1 MVKKVYIIFKTH
13 LDMGFTDYSENI
25 VKRYLEEYIPNAIKT
40 AYAQKDT
47 DYKYIWTTG
56 SWLVWEALKYDR
68 DGVVEKA
75 INDGLLKWHGLPYTG
90 HTEYMN
96 RELFEYGLS
105 LSKKLDERFGKK
117 TLAAKMSDVPGHTV
131 AMVPLLADAGIE
143 LLHIGV
149 NPATPVPDVPKIFR
163 WKRGEKSIVVM
174 YNGGGYGDY
183 FELDDIAVGFGVTGD
198 NLGPQGGEELEKVYR
213 EAEEKYPGAEIV
225 AATLDDVAEAIRGM
239 EFPVIENEIGDS
251 WIHGVG
257 TDPTKTRAFRSVLR
271 QNKDWSLDFSDNLL
285 VVPEHT
291 WGLDLK
297 TFFHDEEHYFIDDL
311 KNADDIDKMERSWEE
326 QREFVYKAAEI
337 AGIDISEDMKVDVPD
352 VSEMREYNGTP
363 TADVI
368 YQLFDR
374 RDCERYIRDYL
385 IDKREWAVWDFT
397 KAGLPEYEGGTFKA
411 EVKKAW
417 TDGEKKVFYLEF
429 KEDIKKFAGLPDVYV
444 TEENEKVEISW
455 FGMKKNRMPNAF
467 WLKLN
472 GFEEKWELEK
482 LGDWINPEDALGHKH
497 LHSCMKVRNYG
508 FEIEMLDA
516 PLVAPF
522 GRHMYEWKIPAQEQ
536 DLYFNLYNNI
546 WNTNFP
552 MWFSDDAKFR
562 FVIKERNL

>member
-1 MVKKVYIIFKTH
+1 MVKKVFMVFKTH

-25 VKRYLEEYIPNAIKT
+25 VRRYLDEYIPNAIKT
-40 AYAQKDT
+40 AYAQEKT
-47 DYKYIWTTG
+47 EFKFIWTTG
-56 SWLVWEALKYDR
+56 SWLVWEALKHDS
-68 DGVVEKA
+68 DGTVERA

-96 RELFEYGLS
+96 RELLEYGLS
-105 LSKKLDERFGKK
+105 LSKRLDERFGKK
-117 TLAAKMSDVPGHTV
+117 TIAAKMTDVPGHTV

-149 NPATPVPDVPKIFR
+149 NPATPVPDVPRIFR
-163 WKRGEKSIVVM
+163 WKRGEKSIIVM
-174 YNGGGYGDY
+174 YNMDYGDY
-183 FELDDIAVGFGVTGD
+183 FEFGDIAVGFGVTGD
-198 NLGPQGGEELEKVYR
+198 NLGPQGGEALEKVYR
-213 EAEEKYPGAEIV
+213 EASEKYPGAEIV
-225 AATLDDVAEAIRGM
+225 AATLDDVAKAIRGR
-239 EFPVIENEIGDS
+239 EFPIVENEIGDS

-271 QNKDWSLDFSDNLL
+271 QNKDWSVDFSDNLL

-311 KNADDIDKMERSWEE
+311 KNADNIEKMEKSWEE
-326 QREFVYKAAEI
+326 QRNFVYKAAKI
-337 AGIDISEDMKVDVPD
+337 SGIDISEDMAVDMPD
-352 VSEMREYNGTP
+352 VSGMEAYDGNPSM
-363 TADVI
+363 DVL

-374 RDCERYIRDYL
+374 KDCERYIRDYL
-385 IDKREWAVWDFT
+385 VDKRDWAVWDFT

-417 TDGEKKVFYLEF
+417 TNGDKKVFYLEF
-429 KEDIKKFAGLPDVYV
+429 DKDIKSFAGLPDIYLI
-444 TEENEKVEISW
+444 EKEGQIELRW

-467 WLKLN
+467 WLKPK
-472 GFEEKWELEK
+472 GFKEKWELEK
-482 LGDWINPEDALGHKH
+482 LGDWINPENALGHKY
-497 LHSCMKVRNYG
+497 LHSCMKVRNGEY
-508 FEIEMLDA
+508 EIEMLDA

-522 GRHMYEWKIPAQEQ
+522 GRHMYEWDIPEQKQ